1 MTLNDNFIGIRRC
14 GMMANEITICQ
25 EPNDKKVFK
34 KLVTLHKSIVDG
46 EKLLTKKIIIN
57 IIFFYSLVMY
67 LKLTPIELNLYALVT
82 LEVDI
87 GVAKF
92 TKTLFKATLW
102 SYKAPTITKKLIDNR
117 KDEED
122 KTPPDISP
130 FTDGADT
137 NRKKRVMIKCIIV
150 LLSEVP

>member
-1 MTLNDNFIGIRRC
+1 MFL
-14 GMMANEITICQ
+14 E
-25 EPNDKKVFK
+25 
-34 KLVTLHKSIVDG
+34 
-46 EKLLTKKIIIN
+46 
-57 IIFFYSLVMY
+57 
-67 LKLTPIELNLYALVT
+67 LTPIELNLYALVT

-87 GVAKF
+87 VVAKF

-102 SYKAPTITKKLIDNR
+102 SYKAPIISMKLIDNK

-137 NRKKRVMIKCIIV
+137 NRKKRVRNSFVWLFDVRSSLTWVNV
-150 LLSEVP
+150 LNVVTEHVESY